1 MNLKYQVSSIYPLL
15 ILVYH
20 GISWTYHHF
29 HSRRNH
35 FPGGHPYSTTP
46 RPGLWVLLVS
56 EKSVSLVAMNH
67 GDMSLRY
74 TAYTY
79 SYNLLYIYILYY
91 IYSTYPAKEKIS
103 ILGCPFFKTIFQHS
117 TLLRK
122 TAASPTSSSPAAT
135 PQPWPGSCQRISWPP
150 PARMDIVPA
159 QQWYRSDQIFTAR
172 SSGGWNSATCGG
184 ILSFYNIYSYRYI
197 YIIYIYII
205 LYFDI
210 QLEQIP
216 LFASLWQK
224 TMADTRSPRRLSLD
238 WKTKAV
244 CAAEDETETWF
255 IMIYSWFQLVN
266 KF

>member
-103 ILGCPFFKTIFQHS
+103 ILGCPF
-117 TLLRK
+117 LRR
-122 TAASPTSSSPAAT
+122 SSSIQRFWGRQLLPQRVLPQQQRRNLDLGAAN
-135 PQPWPGSCQRISWPP
+135 GSADHHLRGWILSLPSSG
-150 PARMDIVPA
+150 I
-159 QQWYRSDQIFTAR
+159 DQIR
-172 SSGGWNSATCGG
+172 SSQPEALGVETVLLVVVYF
-184 ILSFYNIYSYRYI
+184 LS
-197 YIIYIYII
+197 IIYI
-205 LYFDI
+205 
-210 QLEQIP
+210 
-216 LFASLWQK
+216 
-224 TMADTRSPRRLSLD
+224 
-238 WKTKAV
+238 
-244 CAAEDETETWF
+244 
-255 IMIYSWFQLVN
+255 
-266 KF
+266 